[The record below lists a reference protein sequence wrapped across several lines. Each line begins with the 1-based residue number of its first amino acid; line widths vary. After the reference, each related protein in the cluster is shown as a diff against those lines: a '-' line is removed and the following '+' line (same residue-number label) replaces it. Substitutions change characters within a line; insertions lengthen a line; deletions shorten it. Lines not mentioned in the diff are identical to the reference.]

1 MTEATA
7 ETTEQPT
14 KRRVVKVRQGVV
26 VSAKMTKTVIVSVSR
41 RVKHGTYG
49 KYITLR
55 KKFAC
60 HDELG
65 VKEGDLVRIEETRR
79 MSKTKRWRIAA
90 KLERGA

>member
-1 MTEATA
+1 MTA
-7 ETTEQPT
+7 ETQTQAPA
-14 KRRVVKVRQGVV
+14 KRRVVKERQGVV
-26 VSAKMTKTVIVSVSR
+26 VSAKMTNTVIVSVAR

-79 MSKTKRWRIAA
+79 MSKTKRWRVAA

>member
-1 MTEATA
+1 MTQEQQPM
-7 ETTEQPT
+7 EQPP
-14 KRRVVKVRQGVV
+14 KRRVVKERQGVV
-26 VSAKMTKTVIVSVSR
+26 VSTKMTKTVIVSVSR

-65 VKEGDLVRIEETRR
+65 VKEGDLVRIQETRR
-79 MSKTKRWRIAA
+79 MSKTKRWRVTA
-90 KLERGA
+90 KLEKGA

>member
-1 MTEATA
+1 MTA
-7 ETTEQPT
+7 ETQTQAPA
-14 KRRVVKVRQGVV
+14 KRRVVKQRQGVV
-26 VSAKMTKTVIVSVSR
+26 VSAKMTKTVIVSVAR

-79 MSKTKRWRIAA
+79 MSKSKRWRVTA

>member
-1 MTEATA
+1 MTA
-7 ETTEQPT
+7 ETQTQAPA
-14 KRRVVKVRQGVV
+14 KRRVVKERQGVV

-79 MSKTKRWRIAA
+79 MSKSKRWRIAA

>member
-1 MTEATA
+1 MTA
-7 ETTEQPT
+7 ETQATPA
-14 KRRVVKVRQGVV
+14 KRRVVKERQGVV
-26 VSAKMTKTVIVSVSR
+26 VSAKMTKTVIVSVAR

-55 KKFAC
+55 KKFACAC

-79 MSKTKRWRIAA
+79 MSKTKRWRVAA

>member
-1 MTEATA
+1 MTEATQ
-7 ETTEQPT
+7 ETTEQPA

-79 MSKTKRWRIAA
+79 MSKTKRWRVAA